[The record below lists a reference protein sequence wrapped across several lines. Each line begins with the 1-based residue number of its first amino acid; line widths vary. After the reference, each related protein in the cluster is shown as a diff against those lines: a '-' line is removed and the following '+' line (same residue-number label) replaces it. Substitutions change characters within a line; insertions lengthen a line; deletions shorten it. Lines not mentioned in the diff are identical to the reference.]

1 MVLVPTTVMD
11 RRGALVTGLAAN
23 SFQVSQDNTPQ
34 RIVSFGEEDVP
45 AAVGVVFDT
54 SGSMRSVLGTAKTT
68 LRSFF
73 NSANPRDEACLY
85 AVTSRPQKDSG
96 FTGDFSGLL
105 EHMMFFDAGGSTA
118 LVDSIYSAMDLTR
131 KAHLPRKAL
140 LVISDGMD
148 NHSRYSKNELIAVA
162 MESDLQIYSISIFDP
177 PRNKKPVELAEER
190 NGVLF
195 LEELTRRTGGV
206 QIVVRDASDIDRA
219 AADIGRAIRDQYLIG
234 YIPQSTDRDGKW
246 HSVKVKLSVA
256 GAKAYARAG
265 FYGN

>member
-1 MVLVPTTVMD
+1 M
-11 RRGALVTGLAAN
+11 
-23 SFQVSQDNTPQ
+23 
-34 RIVSFGEEDVP
+34 E
-45 AAVGVVFDT
+45 
-54 SGSMRSVLGTAKTT
+54 
-68 LRSFF
+68 
-73 NSANPRDEACLY
+73 
-85 AVTSRPQKDSG
+85 
-96 FTGDFSGLL
+96 
-105 EHMMFFDAGGSTA
+105 
-118 LVDSIYSAMDLTR
+118 LTR

-140 LVISDGMD
+140 LVIADGMD
-148 NHSRYSKNELIAVA
+148 NHSRYSKSELIAAA

-177 PRNKKPVELAEER
+177 PRNKKPIELAEER

-219 AADIGRAIRDQYLIG
+219 AADIGHAMRDQYLIG

-256 GAKAYARAG
+256 GAKAYARSG